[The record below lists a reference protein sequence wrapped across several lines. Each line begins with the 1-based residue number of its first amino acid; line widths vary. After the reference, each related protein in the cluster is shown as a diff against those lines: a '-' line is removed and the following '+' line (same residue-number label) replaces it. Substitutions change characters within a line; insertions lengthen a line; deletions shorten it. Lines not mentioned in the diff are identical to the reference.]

1 MELSDWQVDEFV
13 SALINYEKENIPE
26 VCLKAVQPYLDDP
39 EFDPEVIRRQSFAA
53 AGLCAWV
60 INIVRYY
67 EVYCEVRTLTASRND
82 MLNAPPG
89 TVESRGTVAPFS
101 LNFRLSENCWKILL
115 SKNFHLKMQNFVP
128 KHPHFRTV

>member
-1 MELSDWQVDEFV
+1 VTYFPQLQVDEFV

-60 INIVRYY
+60 INIVKYY
-67 EVYCEVRTLTASRND
+67 EVYCEVRISAICISRD
-82 MLNAPPG
+82 CSKVLMPY
-89 TVESRGTVAPFS
+89 FS
-101 LNFRLSENCWKILL
+101 QINNR
-115 SKNFHLKMQNFVP
+115 
-128 KHPHFRTV
+128 